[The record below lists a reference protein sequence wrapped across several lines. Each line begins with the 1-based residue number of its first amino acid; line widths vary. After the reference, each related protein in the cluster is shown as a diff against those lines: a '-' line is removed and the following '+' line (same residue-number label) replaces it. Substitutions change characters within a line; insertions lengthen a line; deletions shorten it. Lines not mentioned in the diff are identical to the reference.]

1 MDTSIMNLERDDLY
15 TFCDLLPAPIIAR
28 PVATATRNRGMTLSI
43 EYEGKRVL
51 LTERGKPCKF
61 GSIDSVMFELDGAP
75 NVDTSALVIETAN
88 YWKF

>member
-15 TFCDLLPAPIIAR
+15 TFCDLLPEPIIAK
-28 PVATATRNRGMTLSI
+28 PVATATRNRGMTLAI
-43 EYEGKRVL
+43 EYEGKRAL

-61 GSIDSVMFELDGAP
+61 NSIDAVMFELDGAP
-75 NVDTSALVIETAN
+75 NVDTSALVIETAS